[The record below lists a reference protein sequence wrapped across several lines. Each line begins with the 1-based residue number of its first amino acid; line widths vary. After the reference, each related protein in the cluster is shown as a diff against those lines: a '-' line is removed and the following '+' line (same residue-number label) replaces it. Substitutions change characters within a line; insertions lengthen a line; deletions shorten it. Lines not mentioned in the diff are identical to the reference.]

1 MLRPRVGQGLS
12 RPQADSAGLAS
23 GTCTAVT
30 PDGSGS
36 PAGTAVGA
44 PGQGRVFHV
53 GLPPH
58 PLGHL
63 FPGMKTS
70 RGVWG
75 KCLALAVGAD
85 RLASEA
91 KPEPGLVA
99 WNRSHQTFPSRE
111 DQRGPAAR
119 GGQGGWAGPEL
130 REAGPRAW
138 SAVEGRVFTPHPR
151 PHGSRVSPGNIR
163 AEAPCDTPRRP
174 CRRCH

>member
-1 MLRPRVGQGLS
+1 MLRPRVGQGPS
-12 RPQADSAGLAS
+12 RPQADSAGLAH

-30 PDGSGS
+30 PAGSGS

-53 GLPPH
+53 APPRPSLSWDEDVPRGLGKV
-58 PLGHL
+58 LGD
-63 FPGMKTS
+63 G
-70 RGVWG
+70 RGG
-75 KCLALAVGAD
+75 RL

-174 CRRCH
+174 CHRCH